1 MPDIGPFHPQVVH
14 FVVAC
19 LFVGLPVYWLSFLKR
34 PRFLRPMATVL
45 LVVGTGAAFV
55 AVESGTDAHG
65 LAERIPGAR
74 SAVQEHE
81 ELGIHTRNIFAGI
94 LLLELIALGVAWRA
108 GGAGSS
114 VLSVEA
120 GEAGAAGASTKR
132 FAATAL
138 SGVVAVAWTVGAF
151 QLFETADHGGDVVYD
166 YAGGVGFRRGGDP
179 QDVSR
184 LLLAGLF
191 GEAQIDRQEG
201 RHDDAARLIEEMVQ
215 RYPDNADV
223 QLLGVQSMVVDRK
236 DGRAALDRL
245 ATLKLPDD
253 PRAQLQR
260 QTYAFDAYMLMGM
273 PDSARA
279 ALDAVPERYR
289 NSRMVSERR
298 AQLGS

>member
-19 LFVGLPVYWLSFLKR
+19 LFLGLPIYWLSFLKR

-45 LVVGTGAAFV
+45 LIVGTGAAVV

-74 SAVQEHE
+74 SAVQQHE
-81 ELGIHTRNIFAGI
+81 ELGILTRNIFGGI
-94 LLLELIALGVAWRA
+94 LILELIALGIAWRA

-120 GEAGAAGASTKR
+120 GETGAAGASTKR
-132 FAATAL
+132 FASTAL

-151 QLFETADHGGDVVYD
+151 QLFETADHGGDVVYE
-166 YAGGVGFRRGGDP
+166 YAGGVGFRTGN
-179 QDVSR
+179 QEDVSR

-191 GEAQIDRQEG
+191 GEAQVDRQDG
-201 RHDDAARLIEEMVQ
+201 RHEDAARLVEEMVQ

-245 ATLKLPDD
+245 ATLRLPDE
-253 PRAQLQR
+253 PRSQLQR
-260 QTYAFDAYMLMGM
+260 QTYAFDAYMLLGM
-273 PDSARA
+273 PDSARV

-289 NSRMVSERR
+289 NSRMVTERR

>member
-45 LVVGTGAAFV
+45 LIVGTGAAFV

-65 LAERIPGAR
+65 FAERIPGAR

-81 ELGIHTRNIFAGI
+81 ELGILTRNMFGGI
-94 LLLELIALGVAWRA
+94 LLLELIALGVTWRA

-151 QLFETADHGGDVVYD
+151 QLFETADHGGDIVYD
-166 YAGGVGFRRGGDP
+166 YAGGVGFRRGNP
-179 QDVSR
+179 EDVSR

-201 RHDDAARLIEEMVQ
+201 RHDDAARLIDEMVQ
-215 RYPDNADV
+215 RYPDNPDV

-236 DGRAALDRL
+236 DGRGALGRL

-253 PRAQLQR
+253 PRTQLQR
-260 QTYAFDAYMLMGM
+260 HTYAFDAYMLIGM

-289 NSRMVSERR
+289 NSRMVTERR
-298 AQLGS
+298 AQLGG

>member
-1 MPDIGPFHPQVVH
+1 MPDIGPLHPQVVH

-19 LFVGLPVYWLSFLKR
+19 LFVGLPIYWLSFLKR
-34 PRFLRPMATVL
+34 PRFLRPMATL
-45 LVVGTGAAFV
+45 LLIVGTGAAVV

-65 LAERIPGAR
+65 VAERIPGAR

-81 ELGIHTRNIFAGI
+81 ELGILTRNIFGGI
-94 LLLELIALGVAWRA
+94 LLLELIAVAVAWRA

-120 GEAGAAGASTKR
+120 GETGAAGASTKR

-151 QLFETADHGGDVVYD
+151 QLFETAEHGGSIVYE
-166 YAGGVGFRRGGDP
+166 YAGGVGFRSGNP
-179 QDVSR
+179 QDVGR

-191 GEAQIDRQEG
+191 GEAQVDRQEG

-215 RYPDNADV
+215 RYPENPEV
-223 QLLGVQSMVVDRK
+223 QLVGVQSLVVDRK

-245 ATLKLPDD
+245 GSLQLPDD
-253 PRAQLQR
+253 PRTQLQR
-260 QTYAFDAYMLMGM
+260 QTYAFDAYMLLDM

-279 ALDAVPERYR
+279 ALDAVPDRYQ
-289 NSRMVSERR
+289 NSRTVTERR
-298 AQLGS
+298 TQLGG